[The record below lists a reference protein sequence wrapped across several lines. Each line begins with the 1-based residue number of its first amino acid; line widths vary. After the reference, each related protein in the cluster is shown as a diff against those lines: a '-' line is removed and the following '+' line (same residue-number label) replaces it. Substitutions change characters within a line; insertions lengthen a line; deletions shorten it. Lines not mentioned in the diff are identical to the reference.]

1 MKRHDQLIILAS
13 IITLLHGTAN
23 GAQPSFTVKQ
33 LTPETAL
40 KAAKAGLKKCRA
52 LGYQATIVV
61 VDRAGN
67 AQVMLRDRLAGIHTL
82 EAAINK
88 AWTAVSF
95 KTNTTLLA
103 KNTQSG
109 EASSGIRNMSKV
121 LAIGGGMPIDVGG
134 ALYGAVGVSGAPSGL
149 EDDQCAKAAIDA
161 ISIELE
167 FD

>member
-1 MKRHDQLIILAS
+1 MKHYQLVISVLFFTIIIGPAHS
-13 IITLLHGTAN
+13 AE
-23 GAQPSFTVKQ
+23 PSFTIKQ

-40 KAAKAGLKKCRA
+40 KAAQAGLKKCRD
-52 LGYQATIVV
+52 LGYQATVAI

-67 AQVMLRDRLAGIHTL
+67 TQVLLRDQLAGTHTI
-82 EAAINK
+82 EAANNK

-109 EASSGIRNMSKV
+109 EESSGIRNVSKV
-121 LAIGGGMPIDVGG
+121 LAIGGGIPIDTGG
-134 ALYGAVGVSGAPSGL
+134 VLYGAVGVSGAPSGL
-149 EDDQCAKAAIDA
+149 EDDHCAKAAIDA
-161 ISIELE
+161 IKIDLE

>member
-1 MKRHDQLIILAS
+1 MKQYYRLIILAS
-13 IITLLHGTAN
+13 FFTLLHSTAN
-23 GAQPSFTVKQ
+23 SAEPSFTVKQ

-40 KAAKAGLKKCRA
+40 KAAEAGLKKCRA
-52 LGYQATIVV
+52 LGYQVTIVV
-61 VDRAGN
+61 VDRGGN
-67 AQVMLRDRLAGIHTL
+67 AQIMLRDRLAGIHTI
-82 EAAINK
+82 EAATKK

-109 EASSGIRNMSKV
+109 KASSGIRNMSKV
-121 LAIGGGMPIDVGG
+121 LAIGGGMPINVGG

-149 EDDQCAKAAIDA
+149 KDDQCAKAAIDA
-161 ISIELE
+161 INIELE